1 MTCHPSIHRS
11 TWIVDITLNLPT
23 SKGLIILS
31 GGDLRQRYFF
41 KWFESKRLQ
50 PKGGVKIIRLVPM
63 TCLCAGDDDNSNVA
77 FVDWLNNSQSR
88 VAETIAKQK
97 VTRHL
102 TSEGSSN

>member
-50 PKGGVKIIRLVPM
+50 PKGGVKILHYKFVQWLVDDTLDHGLHEVHGQVGIDIAIRL
-63 TCLCAGDDDNSNVA
+63 G
-77 FVDWLNNSQSR
+77 
-88 VAETIAKQK
+88 
-97 VTRHL
+97 
-102 TSEGSSN
+102 